1 MFKQKILIAPLE
13 IAGYYSN
20 LTKGFRQIGVECDF
34 ITFEP
39 HPFGYGGET
48 RRPLML
54 QLSDEYKIKGRNVNN
69 WIYRFY
75 LLVIS
80 SIVRNFWAISAC
92 FKYDVFIFSYG
103 SSLINNNFDL
113 LLLRLL
119 KKKVISNLAHGSEA
133 RPAFLDGSYQSFNG
147 QLPSISHLRKLNKN
161 IYKKVSFHFKFSNVV
176 IGAPFSTSYFAES
189 KFINLFSLGLPF
201 NNSNFQILDPPK
213 STLIKDQIR
222 ILHSPS
228 HPAVKGT
235 NKILKVIE
243 RLQQKGYTIDFITI
257 QGKSF
262 QEVINEIQLCDF
274 VVDQLYSDTPM
285 AGFATEAAW
294 FGKPAVVGGY
304 GLEALKEFIP
314 TSMWPPSYICLP
326 NEIESAIEA
335 MITNKE
341 MRDELGSAAQAFVK
355 SKWNFTEVASKFLRI
370 IDNDIPDS
378 WWINPKSIEYFY
390 GGGQSAKITKKNI
403 RDLVSKYGKSSLQL
417 TDKPDLED
425 RLISF
430 SKEVN

>member
-39 HPFGYGGET
+39 HLFGYGGET
-48 RRPLML
+48 KRPLIL
-54 QLSDEYKIKGRNVNN
+54 ELSDEYKIKGRNVNN
-69 WIYRFY
+69 GIYRFF
-75 LLVIS
+75 LLVFSRIL
-80 SIVRNFWAISAC
+80 RDFWAISAC

-103 SSLINNNFDL
+103 TSLIYSNLDL

-119 KKKVISNLAHGSEA
+119 NKKVISNLAHGSEA
-133 RPAFLDGSYQSFNG
+133 RPTFLDGSYQSYIG
-147 QLPSISHLRKLNKN
+147 QLGSITDLRKFN
-161 IYKKVSFHFKFSNVV
+161 ISIKKKVSFHFKFSNVI

-189 KFINLFSLGLPF
+189 KFINSFCLGLPF

-235 NKILKVIE
+235 NKIIAAVEQLK
-243 RLQQKGYTIDFITI
+243 QKGYSIDFITI

-262 QEVINEIQLCDF
+262 QEVIDEIQLCDF
-274 VVDQLYSDTPM
+274 VVDQVYSDTPM

-370 IDNDIPDS
+370 IENDIPDS
-378 WWINPKSIEYFY
+378 WWINPKSIDYLY
-390 GGGQSAKITKKNI
+390 GGGQSAEITKKNI
-403 RDLVSKYGKSSLQL
+403 QDLVSNYGISSLQL
-417 TDKPDLED
+417 MDKHDLED
-425 RLISF
+425 KFLSF
-430 SKEVN
+430 SKKEN

>member
-1 MFKQKILIAPLE
+1 MTNKKILIAPLE

-20 LTKGFRQIGVECDF
+20 LTNGFKSLGIECDF
-34 ITFEP
+34 ITFES
-39 HPFGYGGET
+39 HPFGYGGESK
-48 RRPLML
+48 RPYLL
-54 QLSDEYKIKGRNVNN
+54 IFSDKCKGKSKNHSF
-69 WIYRFY
+69 ISGKFFY
-75 LLVIS
+75 LSIS
-80 SIVRNFWAISAC
+80 KISKILWSIFAC
-92 FKYDVFIFSYG
+92 FQYDVYIFSYG
-103 SSLINNNFDL
+103 TSLLKWNIDIFFI
-113 LLLRLL
+113 RLL
-119 KKKVISNLAHGSEA
+119 GKKIISNLAHGSEA
-133 RPAFLDGSYQSFNG
+133 RPTFIDGSYQSHTG
-147 QLPSISHLRKLNKN
+147 YLPPITILRNLNLNK
-161 IYKKVSFHFKFSNVV
+161 KKYVSFHFRFSNVV

-213 STLIKDQIR
+213 SSLIKDQIR

-243 RLQQKGYTIDFITI
+243 RLQQKGYSIEFITI
-257 QGKSF
+257 HGKSF

-274 VVDQLYSDTPM
+274 VVDQIYSDTPM

-314 TSMWPPSYICLP
+314 ASMWPPSYICLP
-326 NEIESAIEA
+326 DEIESAIEV

-355 SKWNFTEVASKFLRI
+355 DKWNTVDVAKRYLRI
-370 IDNDIPDS
+370 INDDIPHS
-378 WWINPKSIEYFY
+378 WWVDPYSISYIY
-390 GGGQSAKITKKNI
+390 GVGQSADKTKKNI